1 MERHGLSEPLFA
13 ELNRQ
18 LDARGVILRKGTLID
33 ATLVEA
39 AVKPPSGNDG
49 TVSERDPQAGWTK
62 KNGKSRFASKAHIAV
77 DQDSGLIRGALL
89 SGADLQDSQAGP
101 ALVQGDEEAVYAD
114 KADDSQTFRDALGE
128 AGIKDGVMYQ
138 ARRNTPLKDWQ
149 RWFNKAVSP
158 IRSGVERG
166 FATMKRYS

>member
-1 MERHGLSEPLFA
+1 MDEIDKLIDWSAVVKFLDRIYGSDEGRPSYPLLTYVKLLLLPVWYCLSDPGLEEAVDDRLSFRRFAGLPLDEGVPDHSTIWRFRQELERHGLSEPLFA

-77 DQDSGLIRGALL
+77 DQDSGLIRGA
-89 SGADLQDSQAGP
+89 
-101 ALVQGDEEAVYAD
+101 
-114 KADDSQTFRDALGE
+114 
-128 AGIKDGVMYQ
+128 
-138 ARRNTPLKDWQ
+138 
-149 RWFNKAVSP
+149 
-158 IRSGVERG
+158 
-166 FATMKRYS
+166 